1 MDRVLGLK
9 GQVPAPPPQ
18 SLRKVAPA
26 AVAPG
31 GAPTAAD
38 GTRWKLS
45 DFEIGRP
52 LGSGKFGN
60 VYLAREKSTKY
71 VVALKVLKKDQL
83 LKARV
88 DHQLQRE
95 IEIQSH
101 LRHPNI
107 LRLFGYFYDEKRIYL
122 ILEFAVQGELYKKL
136 TKATRFDERTAA
148 KYTLQLAQA
157 LDYCHSK
164 HVIHRDIKP
173 ENLLIGADDRLKIA
187 DFGWSVHTAVSRRK
201 TMCGTLD
208 YLPPEMICGQGHN
221 HLADVWSLGV
231 LLYELLAGD
240 PPFEADG
247 NKATYRRIVKV
258 DLQFPP
264 YFAEDAKDLIRR
276 LLVKKPSG
284 RLELSFVH
292 DHPFMQRVLG
302 PEAVPVAESPLRAV
316 AAGHGGSQQVCAG
329 AYNPVSLPCCGVVG
343 AGGCDNGNDDGS
355 SSSSS
360 DEDS

>member
-18 SLRKVAPA
+18 SLRKATTSAFAGSSEKAAPA
-26 AVAPG
+26 AVAPD
-31 GAPTAAD
+31 GAPSAAD

-136 TKATRFDERTAA
+136 AKATRFDERTAA

-208 YLPPEMICGQGHN
+208 YLPPEMIRGQGHN
-221 HLADVWSLGV
+221 HQVDVWSLGV

-264 YFAEDAKDLIRR
+264 YFAEDAKDLISK
-276 LLVKKPSG
+276 LLVKEPSL
-284 RLELSFVH
+284 RLPLPRVAQ
-292 DHPFMQRVLG
+292 HPFLQRVL
-302 PEAVPVAESPLRAV
+302 AEQAAAATFTSATAKKALKSMAV
-316 AAGHGGSQQVCAG
+316 ASAVKR
-329 AYNPVSLPCCGVVG
+329 
-343 AGGCDNGNDDGS
+343 
-355 SSSSS
+355 
-360 DEDS
+360 